1 MCTFQF
7 PFGHFCFVVRQ
18 DVLVCVCAVR
28 VSASQLYRLPAQV
41 QEIRYVT
48 EGTSKEH
55 KNKNTLYKNTPFWAC
70 KDTFAN
76 NIRVLPISCAGA
88 DDHVTY
94 FDLRAIRQ
102 FHFFFFA
109 ERSLVH
115 IWPYL
120 YCECAQVSCDV
131 VVCVV
136 SVACDSN
143 VHVYPGVIV
152 HVFFYA
158 YYFGHRKLGSTLFS
172 SSANNDD
179 VAQCW

>member
-1 MCTFQF
+1 MEQPCAGTVTICAGTTTLEQPKKMRWNSHTFSCGCSRVNYGCSSAFFQF
-7 PFGHFCFVVRQ
+7 HLWDEALCLQ
-18 DVLVCVCAVR
+18 
-28 VSASQLYRLPAQV
+28 
-41 QEIRYVT
+41 
-48 EGTSKEH
+48 
-55 KNKNTLYKNTPFWAC
+55 
-70 KDTFAN
+70 
-76 NIRVLPISCAGA
+76 
-88 DDHVTY
+88 
-94 FDLRAIRQ
+94 
-102 FHFFFFA
+102 
-109 ERSLVH
+109 SLVH

-143 VHVYPGVIV
+143 VHVYPGVIL
-152 HVFFYA
+152 HVIFYV